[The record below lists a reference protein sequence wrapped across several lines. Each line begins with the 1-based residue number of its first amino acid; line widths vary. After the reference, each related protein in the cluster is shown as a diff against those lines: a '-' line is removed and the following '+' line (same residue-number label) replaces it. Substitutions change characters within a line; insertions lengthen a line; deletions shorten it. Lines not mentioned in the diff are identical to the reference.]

1 MPLSAAARGLELLF
15 GLSFLLQTLEHLRM
29 DRAMAPSGLWPWH
42 LQRRDVPNRYV
53 RALLDQVFAPQVL
66 HAQLLLRVVAVVV
79 LVVQGSSLALVLFLF
94 ISQVLMLLRWRGAF
108 NGGSDFMTLIVLT
121 GMLIA
126 QCMAQAGDPEL
137 GWRAGLWYISL
148 QTVTSYFMS
157 GWVKLLQPQWRNGEA
172 LVVFLNGAIYGPLP
186 ARHLLSRPLLA
197 RAAAWAFIVWECSFP
212 LVFVGP
218 LTALFFCATAVVFH
232 FLVFWFFG
240 LNRFFWA
247 WLATFPA
254 ILGCASQGLL

>member
-66 HAQLLLRVVAVVV
+66 RAQLLLRVVAVVV

-126 QCMAQAGDPEL
+126 QCMAQAGD
-137 GWRAGLWYISL
+137 R
-148 QTVTSYFMS
+148 TSH
-157 GWVKLLQPQWRNGEA
+157 GG
-172 LVVFLNGAIYGPLP
+172 P
-186 ARHLLSRPLLA
+186 AR
-197 RAAAWAFIVWECSFP
+197 CD
-212 LVFVGP
+212 
-218 LTALFFCATAVVFH
+218 VVPIH
-232 FLVFWFFG
+232 DAEDVKTSKK
-240 LNRFFWA
+240 A
-247 WLATFPA
+247 PMA
-254 ILGCASQGLL
+254 

>member
-1 MPLSAAARGLELLF
+1 MPLSAAARSLELLF

-29 DRAMAPSGLWPWH
+29 DRAMAPGGLWPWH

-126 QCMAQAGDPEL
+126 QCMAQAGDPEAQYNLATLYRGGKGVERNLELAFSWTCMAAEQGIALAQTRL
-137 GWRAGLWYISL
+137 GVAYG
-148 QTVTSYFMS
+148 S
-157 GWVKLLQPQWRNGEA
+157 GEGVAADPIEAHKWLLIAESGGD
-172 LVVFLNGAIYGPLP
+172 V
-186 ARHLLSRPLLA
+186 LA
-197 RAAAWAFIVWECSFP
+197 RANLEYSRSLLNLLQIKEASRRADKWRKDWDKNLIMQKRQANQAFF
-212 LVFVGP
+212 
-218 LTALFFCATAVVFH
+218 
-232 FLVFWFFG
+232 
-240 LNRFFWA
+240 
-247 WLATFPA
+247 
-254 ILGCASQGLL
+254 ASQ